1 MQEKSSQGLMTA
13 QAGGGGQKAGSPPY
27 QDRGS
32 LLITFG
38 IEKYFALLDSSS
50 GGPQRFETNKPGLKM
65 LTLAHR
71 LFQTVRQSRF

>member
-50 GGPQRFETNKPGLKM
+50 GGPAAL
-65 LTLAHR
+65 
-71 LFQTVRQSRF
+71 